1 MVLRNSYAIE
11 WVEIVKEKGK
21 EEEEEQMK
29 KEEYD
34 WDDYNVNNDSGMDDV
49 YDLIDSFLITF

>member
-1 MVLRNSYAIE
+1 M
-11 WVEIVKEKGK
+11 KEKGK

-34 WDDYNVNNDSGMDDV
+34 WDGYNVNNDSGMDDV
-49 YDLIDSFLITF
+49 YDLIDSSLITL

>member
-1 MVLRNSYAIE
+1 M
-11 WVEIVKEKGK
+11 KEKGK